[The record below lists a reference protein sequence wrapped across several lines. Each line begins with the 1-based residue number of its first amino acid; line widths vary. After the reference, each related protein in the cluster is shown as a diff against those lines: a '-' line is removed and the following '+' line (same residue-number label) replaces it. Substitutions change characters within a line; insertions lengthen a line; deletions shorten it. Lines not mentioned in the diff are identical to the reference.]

1 MNKIS
6 NIYYMFQ
13 VFKHI
18 INNNNMDNL
27 TYYERNRDARL
38 QYQKIYNQLNKLKIQ
53 QYWRFYDRNEKRRQ
67 IKNKIV
73 KVKEVKKVKEV
84 NNIIKYKEI
93 ICVF

>member
-27 TYYERNRDARL
+27 TYYQRNRDARL